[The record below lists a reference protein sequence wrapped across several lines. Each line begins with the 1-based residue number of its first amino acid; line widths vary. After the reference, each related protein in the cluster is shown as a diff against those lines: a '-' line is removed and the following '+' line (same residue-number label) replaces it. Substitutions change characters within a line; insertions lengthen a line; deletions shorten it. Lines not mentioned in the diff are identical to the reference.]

1 MPPSTHTHARAAP
14 VPKPNCRHIC
24 SSSPSLPAKHRH
36 FVAHKCDRAPVH
48 RMESRDAPAMA
59 SVDGGTDGAVPHDCE
74 DTVPPPATPS
84 ARTNET
90 EKDLQLRRLRRENH
104 LLRLQL
110 LKLREQQH
118 QLLANT
124 SAAAVCPVSDS
135 ALAVSDVAEAAPQQA
150 RSDIIDE
157 EATALRTRM
166 LQRIRER
173 QQRTAVARSLLRDA
187 EQLYSELPQQ
197 EQLEAERGNSS
208 GTATPVSPASPPV
221 KAAPAQSMQTAAA
234 PPSPAPP
241 PLAPAAKLDIIED
254 GCDQIDQRHAL
265 LASPSSAT
273 ASRAPA
279 DKSASSGAHAAEDL
293 SAEAM
298 LQRFQ
303 DRKSQRRLRLEQMLG
318 PIYDAAGS
326 GAAGPSREN
335 DSTETAPLGAVPR
348 GAGAGQGGE
357 GAQPPL
363 NRSVAAWDGRGKR
376 IDSGTRRGRENGHKN
391 AAATAT
397 SAYSGPTR
405 NPNQI
410 GRAVSDAVKNNSW
423 YLCKVLEAALLD
435 TIQARPANDAAA
447 PALSS
452 SPEKRLPH
460 GSHSRATSFAEMPS
474 SSSSPASASSLLGPH
489 SDGCAAGGTSGST
502 SGSTTLTTGTASVL
516 PQPESMAAA
525 PTSVKVP
532 QLLYPKGVSDTA
544 LKRAIEESL
553 LLPFRCVQDAP
564 RRLTSSQ
571 AAEESLPAFEAEN
584 RDAELRRCF
593 AEGAG
598 KDALLS
604 SGARR
609 DDDLGS
615 TAAGNDD
622 EEAPERESDMLG
634 AHDDNLDP
642 FARLLLARLSTD
654 LPSKTTKSDWTGKH
668 LSRYGS
674 GKDGAKQSSLASRN
688 ASAASS
694 PTNSKAGVAFVAAA
708 SGDRRVHVP
717 KKHFSRLDEVQV
729 EMHAPVIFNQIR
741 DFLRM
746 DVERF
751 RRSFAPTSSAS
762 QSDADSGEGADRL
775 RWRAAQTQQRLRV
788 GSSAGADETT
798 AWRITVSPGKS
809 GTTLLY
815 FSDFVMKTVRPR
827 EMEFLLRKFLPAYVR
842 YCERNPHT
850 LLPRFYALAT
860 LRWWKAGVVQH
871 FVLMQNVFAT
881 PYYIHRIYD
890 VKGSTVNRTALQP
903 GKPPPRTAFGALLLK
918 DNDLPPQLII
928 CGTYQRAIVLAQ
940 LRSDV
945 GFLRQLN
952 VVDYSCMI
960 GVRSRLFSSE
970 EGPSKTLLLL
980 RRQHHDGH
988 VSTLGS
994 SAVATQGHIGQTCS
1008 EVMYATDKTAAADG
1022 AGISVGAMEPTL
1034 PPFSVDAQ
1042 RSDCDDDVYVCIH
1055 GCDGGLLSLPIHT
1068 SGDDTTA
1075 REEVYYLGIIDVLQT
1090 YNSVKKL
1097 ESFAKGFVND
1107 RRAISVI
1114 APDKYAERLYKV
1126 LERITV

>member
-1 MPPSTHTHARAAP
+1 
-14 VPKPNCRHIC
+14 
-24 SSSPSLPAKHRH
+24 
-36 FVAHKCDRAPVH
+36 
-48 RMESRDAPAMA
+48 MESRDAHAKVSA
-59 SVDGGTDGAVPHDCE
+59 DGSTGEAVPHDCE
-74 DTVPPPATPS
+74 DTVPPPATHS
-84 ARTNET
+84 ARTNER
-90 EKDLQLRRLRRENH
+90 EKELQLRRLRRENH

-124 SAAAVCPVSDS
+124 SAAVVCPVSNS
-135 ALAVSDVAEAAPQQA
+135 ALAVLDVAEAAPQECA
-150 RSDIIDE
+150 VSSDLLAPQRTPSETIDD

-166 LQRIRER
+166 LQRIKER
-173 QQRTAVARSLLRDA
+173 RQRTTVARSLLGDA
-187 EQLYSELPQQ
+187 EQLHSEPPQQ
-197 EQLEAERGNSS
+197 DQLDAERRNLS
-208 GTATPVSPASPPV
+208 GTVTPVSPVSPPV
-221 KAAPAQSMQTAAA
+221 KAAPAQSMETAAA
-234 PPSPAPP
+234 PPSPPP
-241 PLAPAAKLDIIED
+241 PPPAPATAKLDIIQD
-254 GCDQIDQRHAL
+254 DYDQIDLQHAL

-273 ASRAPA
+273 ASRVPSGMPA
-279 DKSASSGAHAAEDL
+279 FSGAHAVDDL

-303 DRKSQRRLRLEQMLG
+303 DRKSQRRLRLQQMLG
-318 PIYDAAGS
+318 LSYDAAGS
-326 GAAGPSREN
+326 GAAGPRCEHSNAEI
-335 DSTETAPLGAVPR
+335 TPLVAVPR
-348 GAGAGQGGE
+348 GAGARQGEE
-357 GAQPPL
+357 GAQSPL
-363 NRSVAAWDGRGKR
+363 NSSVAAWDGRVRR
-376 IDSGTRRGRENGHKN
+376 IDSGTRRGRENGHKS
-391 AAATAT
+391 AATT
-397 SAYSGPTR
+397 TTPPYSGPTK

-435 TIQARPANDAAA
+435 TIQARPANEAAT
-447 PALSS
+447 
-452 SPEKRLPH
+452 PEKDLPP
-460 GSHSRATSFAEMPS
+460 GSHSRAVSFAEMPS
-474 SSSSPASASSLLGPH
+474 SPSSSASASSLLGPL
-489 SDGCAAGGTSGST
+489 SDGRAAGST
-502 SGSTTLTTGTASVL
+502 SGSTTLTTGTASVM
-516 PQPESMAAA
+516 PQPESMAAS

-544 LKRAIEESL
+544 LRRAIEESL
-553 LLPFRCVQDAP
+553 LLPFRCVHDAP

-593 AEGAG
+593 TEGTG

-604 SGARR
+604 GGARR
-609 DDDLGS
+609 DEDLGS

-622 EEAPERESDMLG
+622 EEAPERESDILG
-634 AHDDNLDP
+634 ANDDNLDP
-642 FARLLLARLSTD
+642 FARLLLARLSRG
-654 LPSKTTKSDWTGKH
+654 LPSKTAKSDWTGRQ
-668 LSRYGS
+668 LSQYSS
-674 GKDGAKQSSLASRN
+674 GKDGAKQLSLASLN

-694 PTNSKAGVAFVAAA
+694 PTSSKAGVASVTAA
-708 SGDRRVHVP
+708 SGERRVHVP

-751 RRSFAPTSSAS
+751 RRSFVPASSPS
-762 QSDADSGEGADRL
+762 QSDAGGGEATDSR
-775 RWRAAQTQQRLRV
+775 RWRAAQAQQRLRV
-788 GSSAGADETT
+788 GALAGADETT
-798 AWRITVSPGKS
+798 AWRISVSPGKS

-945 GFLRQLN
+945 DFLRQLN

-960 GVRSRLFSSE
+960 GVRSRLFSRE

-988 VSTLGS
+988 VNPLGS
-994 SAVATQGHIGQTCS
+994 SDVATQGHIGETCG
-1008 EVMYATDKTAAADG
+1008 EVMYVTDKTAAADG
-1022 AGISVGAMEPTL
+1022 ESISVGAMEPTL
-1034 PPFSVDAQ
+1034 PPSSVDVQ
-1042 RSDCDDDVYVCIH
+1042 RSDYDNDVYVCIH
-1055 GCDGGLLSLPIHT
+1055 GCDGGLLSLPIYT
-1068 SGDDTTA
+1068 PGDDTTA

-1097 ESFAKGFVND
+1097 ESFAKGLVND

>member
-1 MPPSTHTHARAAP
+1 
-14 VPKPNCRHIC
+14 
-24 SSSPSLPAKHRH
+24 
-36 FVAHKCDRAPVH
+36 
-48 RMESRDAPAMA
+48 MESRDAHAKV
-59 SVDGGTDGAVPHDCE
+59 SVDGGTDEAVPHDRE
-74 DTVPPPATPS
+74 DTVPPPAAPS
-84 ARTNET
+84 ARTNER

-124 SAAAVCPVSDS
+124 SAAAVCSVSDS
-135 ALAVSDVAEAAPQQA
+135 ALAVSDAAEAEPQQT

-157 EATALRTRM
+157 QATALRTRM
-166 LQRIRER
+166 LQRIKER
-173 QQRTAVARSLLRDA
+173 QQRTTVVRSLLRDA
-187 EQLYSELPQQ
+187 EQLHSELPQQ

-208 GTATPVSPASPPV
+208 GTDTPVSPASPPV
-221 KAAPAQSMQTAAA
+221 KAAPAQSMEAAAA
-234 PPSPAPP
+234 PPS
-241 PLAPAAKLDIIED
+241 PAAKLDIIED
-254 GCDQIDQRHAL
+254 GRDQIDQQHAL

-273 ASRAPA
+273 ASRVPP
-279 DKSASSGAHAAEDL
+279 DRSAAYGAHAVDDL

-335 DSTETAPLGAVPR
+335 DSAEITPLGAALR
-348 GAGAGQGGE
+348 GASAGQGGE
-357 GAQPPL
+357 GAQSPL
-363 NRSVAAWDGRGKR
+363 DRSVAAWDGRGRR
-376 IDSGTRRGRENGHKN
+376 IDSRTRRGRANGHNN

-397 SAYSGPTR
+397 PTYSGSTR

-435 TIQARPANDAAA
+435 TIQARPANEATA
-447 PALSS
+447 PVLSS
-452 SPEKRLPH
+452 SPEKYLPP
-460 GSHSRATSFAEMPS
+460 GSHSRATSFAEMSS
-474 SSSSPASASSLLGPH
+474 SSSSPGSASFLLGPL
-489 SDGCAAGGTSGST
+489 SDGRAAGGT
-502 SGSTTLTTGTASVL
+502 SGSTTLTTGTASGI

-525 PTSVKVP
+525 PTSVRIP
-532 QLLYPKGVSDTA
+532 QMLYPKGVSDTA

-553 LLPFRCVQDAP
+553 LLHFRCVQDAP

-593 AEGAG
+593 AEGTG

-634 AHDDNLDP
+634 ARDDNLDP
-642 FARLLLARLSTD
+642 FACLLLARLSAD
-654 LPSKTTKSDWTGKH
+654 LPSKTTKSDWTGNH
-668 LSRYGS
+668 LSRYSS
-674 GKDGAKQSSLASRN
+674 GKDGAKQPSSTSLN
-688 ASAASS
+688 ASTASS

-708 SGDRRVHVP
+708 SGDRRMHVP

-751 RRSFAPTSSAS
+751 RRSFIPTSSAS
-762 QSDADSGEGADRL
+762 QSDADGGEGTDPR
-775 RWRAAQTQQRLRV
+775 RWRAAQPQQRLRV
-788 GSSAGADETT
+788 GASAGADETT

-871 FVLMQNVFAT
+871 FVLMQNVFTT

-918 DNDLPPQLII
+918 DNDLPPQLIM

-945 GFLRQLN
+945 EFLRQLN
-952 VVDYSCMI
+952 VVDFSCMI
-960 GVRSRLFSSE
+960 GVRSRLFSRE

-980 RRQHHDGH
+980 RGQHHAGH
-988 VSTLGS
+988 VNTLGS
-994 SAVATQGHIGQTCS
+994 SAVVTQGHIGQTCS
-1008 EVMYATDKTAAADG
+1008 EVMHATDKTAAADG
-1022 AGISVGAMEPTL
+1022 ESISVGAMEPTL
-1034 PPFSVDAQ
+1034 SPSSVDAQ
-1042 RSDCDDDVYVCIH
+1042 RSDYDDDVYVCIH
-1055 GCDGGLLSLPIHT
+1055 GCDGGLLSLPIYT
-1068 SGDDTTA
+1068 PGDDTTA